1 MVRSGAEGRG
11 RAGTRRGA
19 EGHGAERRGAERRGR
34 AEPYG
39 PDDEPDLVGQYLTQ
53 IGRTELL
60 TAAEEVELSKR
71 IEAGVYARHL
81 LDAAGDDEIVG
92 AAGDRAELEA
102 VAADGE
108 RAKDHMIRANLR
120 LVVSTARKFPNRG
133 MSFLDL
139 IQEGNLGLIHA
150 VEKFDYARGYKF
162 STYAMWWIRQAI
174 GRGLAEKARTV
185 RLPAHVVEDLS
196 RLTRIER
203 ALEHAGTEPTD
214 ERVAAEAGESVEKIV
229 SLRRVAR
236 DVVSL
241 DTVIGRD
248 DDTRVGDLIADPAA
262 AGPDLVEFQQLAA
275 EVRAMVDRLPPREAV
290 ILTLRYG
297 LNDGRPHTLQDIAD
311 RIGLTRERV
320 RQLEQQ
326 ALAQL
331 RDPRHGEALL
341 TWVS

>member
-1 MVRSGAEGRG
+1 MVRSRTEG
-11 RAGTRRGA
+11 
-19 EGHGAERRGAERRGR
+19 RGR

-81 LDAAGDDEIVG
+81 LDTEGGGTDDGGTGGGDESVG

-102 VAADGE
+102 VAGDGE

-196 RLTRIER
+196 KLTRIER

-214 ERVAAEAGESVEKIV
+214 ERVAAEAGETVEKIV

-311 RIGLTRERV
+311 HIGLTRERV